1 MRRLFCVPDVEL
13 DVVSPLEREKILFR
27 CRDRFRFWS
36 SNCSWHNDL
45 LTLSRSARLSKYK
58 IDNHTSQ
65 GCARWIDR
73 SVGRCYDLAA
83 KPRLANNA
91 HGTARSTLF
100 RIFRRGRGDEF
111 LEARIVP
118 KRIEHWI
125 EPEQRRSE
133 RVPAVVRGSIRFHR
147 RNLRIV
153 KTFWASAPGDDN
165 VPLVKC

>member
-1 MRRLFCVPDVEL
+1 MRRLFGVPDVKL
-13 DVVSPLEREKILFR
+13 DVISALEREKILFR
-27 CRDRFRFWS
+27 CSSRFRFWS
-36 SNCSWHNDL
+36 NNRCWHNDL
-45 LTLSRSARLSKYK
+45 LTLSRSARLPKYK

-100 RIFRRGRGDEF
+100 RIVGCLRGDEL

-125 EPEQRRSE
+125 EPEQRGSE
-133 RVPAVVRGSIRFHR
+133 RHFPSQCAFVGY
-147 RNLRIV
+147 
-153 KTFWASAPGDDN
+153 
-165 VPLVKC
+165 